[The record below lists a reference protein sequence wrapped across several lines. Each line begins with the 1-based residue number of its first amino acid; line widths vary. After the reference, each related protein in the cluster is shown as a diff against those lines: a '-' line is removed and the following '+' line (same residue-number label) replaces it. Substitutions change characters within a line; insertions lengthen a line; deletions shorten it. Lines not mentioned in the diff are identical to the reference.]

1 MYDCWCCFTYCRAL
15 STTTLLIS
23 VVSVS
28 YPQGRRVVVD
38 RLHSHTLSEEEEEK
52 GEEEERSEEEDEVNN
67 A

>member
-38 RLHSHTLSEEEEEK
+38 RLHSHTLSEEEDEK